1 MWCKSQLK
9 RLAVTFL
16 KQHKEFQ
23 LMLQRTNLIWLLG
36 IFLLVRMVAMVVIPF
51 ADTTEPRYAEIAR
64 LMMTT
69 NDWVTPWFEPGVP
82 FWGKPPLS
90 FWAQAISFKL
100 FGVNEFAGRLPALLA
115 FIATTWML
123 WRLAVA
129 VVNTQVAAATLVVY
143 SSMVLTFLAAGTVMT
158 DPYLTLGTT
167 WAMVAFYLAPKEN
180 VWYWR
185 YGFFIGLG
193 IGLLAKGPLALVIS
207 GAPIG
212 LWVLLQGKLM
222 FYLRAMP
229 WIRGTL
235 LTLVIALPWYILA
248 ELKTPGFINYFIVG
262 EHFMRFVDP
271 GWMGDLYGYAHKEAK
286 GMIWIH
292 WLAGS
297 APWGPL
303 ALLLLVG
310 HLCKASWRQT
320 VWQSVKR
327 PVVMYVL
334 LWALVTPVFFTSA
347 GNVIWTYTLPSMPAF
362 AFLMGWAMVKL
373 NNGQKWRQVGF
384 TLAMWFTPVAIIV
397 FSVLITN
404 NNDLMKTEKSI
415 ARYVAQQPQNGDAHN
430 WSRLYYLSSKL
441 EFSARFYSH
450 GKAQPVQLD
459 QLENL
464 AIRQQGV
471 FVAVPTDRWET
482 IAAHFGARLQPRIEN
497 MRFKLAF
504 LKP

>member
-1 MWCKSQLK
+1 
-9 RLAVTFL
+9 
-16 KQHKEFQ
+16 
-23 LMLQRTNLIWLLG
+23 MLQRTNIIWLLG
-36 IFLLVRMVAMVVIPF
+36 TLLLVRLLAMVVIPL

-69 NDWVTPWFEPGVP
+69 NDWITPWFEPGVP

-90 FWAQAISFKL
+90 FWAQALSFKL
-100 FGVNEFAGRLPALLA
+100 FGINEFAGRLPALLA
-115 FIATTWML
+115 FIATAWML
-123 WRLAVA
+123 CRLAVN
-129 VVNTQVAAATLVVY
+129 VMNTQVGYASLAVY
-143 SSMVLTFLAAGTVMT
+143 CGMVLTFLAAGTVMT

-193 IGLLAKGPLALVIS
+193 IGLLAKGPLAIVIS

-212 LWVLLQGKLM
+212 VWVLLQGKLM

-235 LTLVIALPWYILA
+235 LMLAIALPWYILA
-248 ELKTPGFINYFIVG
+248 ELKTPGFLNYFIVG
-262 EHFMRFVDP
+262 EHFMRFIDP
-271 GWMGDLYGYAHKEAK
+271 GWMGDLYGHAHKEPK

-310 HLCKASWRQT
+310 HLLKANWRNT
-320 VWQSVKR
+320 LWQAVKQ
-327 PVVMYVL
+327 PAVTYVL
-334 LWALVTPVFFTSA
+334 LWALVTPVFFTPA
-347 GNVIWTYTLPSMPAF
+347 GNVIWTYVLPSMPAF
-362 AFLMGWAMVKL
+362 ALLMGWAMVALTK
-373 NNGQKWRQVGF
+373 GQKWRQFGF
-384 TLAMWFTPVAIIV
+384 TLVMWMVPVGALV
-397 FSVLITN
+397 FSLLIAN
-404 NNDLMKTEKSI
+404 NNDLMKTEKRI
-415 ARYVAQQPQNGDAHN
+415 AQYVAEQPQNGDTHN
-430 WSRLYYLSSKL
+430 WNRLYYLGSEL
-441 EFSARFYSH
+441 EFSARFYTH
-450 GKAQPVQLD
+450 DKAKPVQLD

-464 AIRQQGV
+464 AKQQQGV
-471 FVAVPTDRWET
+471 YVAIPTDRWGT
-482 IAAHFGARLQPRIEN
+482 TAAHFGVRLEPRIEN

-504 LKP
+504 LKL

>member
-1 MWCKSQLK
+1 
-9 RLAVTFL
+9 
-16 KQHKEFQ
+16 
-23 LMLQRTNLIWLLG
+23 MLQRTHLIWLLG
-36 IFLLVRMVAMVVIPF
+36 IFLVVRIVAMVVIPF

-69 NDWVTPWFEPGVP
+69 NDWITPWFEPGVP

-123 WRLAVA
+123 WRLAVS
-129 VVNTQVAAATLVVY
+129 VVNTQVAAASLVVH
-143 SSMVLTFLAAGTVMT
+143 SGMLLTFIAAGTVMT

-167 WAMVAFYLAPKEN
+167 WVMVAFYLAPKEN

-235 LTLVIALPWYILA
+235 LTLVITLPWYILA

-271 GWMGDLYGYAHKEAK
+271 GWVGDLYGDAHEEPK

-292 WLAGS
+292 WLVGS

-310 HLCKASWRQT
+310 HLFKASWRQT

-347 GNVIWTYTLPSMPAF
+347 GNVLWTYTLPSMPAF
-362 AFLMGWAMVKL
+362 ALLMGWAMVKL

-384 TLAMWFTPVAIIV
+384 TLGMWLTPVAVIV
-397 FSVLITN
+397 FCILIAN

-415 ARYVAQQPQNGDAHN
+415 AQYVAQQPQNGDSHN
-430 WSRLYYLSSKL
+430 WTRLYYLSSKL
-441 EFSARFYSH
+441 EFSARLYSH
-450 GKAQPVQLD
+450 GKAQPAQLD

-464 AIRQQGV
+464 AIQQQGV

>member
-1 MWCKSQLK
+1 MLK
-9 RLAVTFL
+9 
-16 KQHKEFQ
+16 
-23 LMLQRTNLIWLLG
+23 RTNLIWLLG
-36 IFLLVRMVAMVVIPF
+36 TLLVVRIIAMVVVPF

-64 LMMTT
+64 LMMVI
-69 NDWVTPWFEPGVP
+69 NDWITPWFEPGVP

-100 FGVNEFAGRLPALLA
+100 FGINEFAGRLPALLA
-115 FIATTWML
+115 FLATAWML
-123 WRLAVA
+123 WRLSVSII
-129 VVNTQVAAATLVVY
+129 NSHVAAASLVVY

-158 DPYLTLGTT
+158 DPYLALGTT

-180 VWYWR
+180 FWYWR

-222 FYLRAMP
+222 FYLRTMP

-235 LTLVIALPWYILA
+235 LTLIIALPWYILA

-271 GWMGDLYGYAHKEAK
+271 GWMGDLYGHAHKEPK
-286 GMIWIH
+286 GMIWLH

-297 APWGPL
+297 LPWGPL
-303 ALLLLVG
+303 ALILFLG
-310 HLCKASWRQT
+310 HLFKASWRQT
-320 VWQSVKR
+320 VWQSAKQPAVF
-327 PVVMYVL
+327 YVL
-334 LWALVTPVFFTSA
+334 LWALVTPVFFTPA
-347 GNVIWTYTLPSMPAF
+347 GNVIWTYVLPSMPAF
-362 AFLMGWAMVKL
+362 ALLMGWAMVKL
-373 NNGQKWRQVGF
+373 NNGQKWRQIGF
-384 TLAMWFTPVAIIV
+384 TLAMWFTPIATLV
-397 FSVLITN
+397 FSVLIAN
-404 NNDLMKTEKSI
+404 NNDLMKTEKRI
-415 ARYVAQQPQNGDAHN
+415 AHYVAEQPQNGDLHN
-430 WSRLYYLSSKL
+430 WSRLYYLSAEL

-450 GKAQPVQLD
+450 GSAKPVQLD
-459 QLENL
+459 QLESL
-464 AIRQQGV
+464 ALQQQGV

-482 IAAHFGARLQPRIEN
+482 TVAHFGARLEPRVEN

-504 LKP
+504 LKPQ